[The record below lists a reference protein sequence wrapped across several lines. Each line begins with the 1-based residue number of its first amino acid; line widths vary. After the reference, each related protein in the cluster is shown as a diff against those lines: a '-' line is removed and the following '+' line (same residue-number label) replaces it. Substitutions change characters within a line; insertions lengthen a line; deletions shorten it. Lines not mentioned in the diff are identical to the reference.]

1 MKTKLSITEIKN
13 IELSILIEFDK
24 YCLNN
29 DLTYFLC
36 GGTLLGCIRHK
47 GFIPWDDD
55 IDVFMPRSDYEKF
68 YELTLNNPI
77 KENLLTSTY
86 RKCKNIIPYPFM
98 KIIDTKTE
106 VIEQGKNT
114 KRNNGIWIDILPL
127 DVLPKDDRTNEI
139 VYSRMRV
146 LRKKLFFALTD
157 ITLDNSK
164 NIFTFF
170 YKKFKQV
177 IAKKNIFSIC
187 KRMDVKAQAF
197 RNLDTGFVGCLLWG
211 LYGNGERCD
220 KNVFNIAKGSFE
232 GEEFNIPSGWDVYL
246 KGIYGNYMEL
256 PPIEKRTSH
265 SIVAYKI
272 I

>member
-86 RKCKNIIPYPFM
+86 RKCKNIIPYPYRYY
-98 KIIDTKTE
+98 
-106 VIEQGKNT
+106 N
-114 KRNNGIWIDILPL
+114 RS
-127 DVLPKDDRTNEI
+127 
-139 VYSRMRV
+139 Y
-146 LRKKLFFALTD
+146 
-157 ITLDNSK
+157 
-164 NIFTFF
+164 
-170 YKKFKQV
+170 
-177 IAKKNIFSIC
+177 
-187 KRMDVKAQAF
+187 
-197 RNLDTGFVGCLLWG
+197 
-211 LYGNGERCD
+211 
-220 KNVFNIAKGSFE
+220 
-232 GEEFNIPSGWDVYL
+232 
-246 KGIYGNYMEL
+246 
-256 PPIEKRTSH
+256 
-265 SIVAYKI
+265 
-272 I
+272 